1 MALFPAVSFALPQ
14 PGRRNVQPRASIAG
28 AALFRGSRGE
38 RAHRFRRMTAQD
50 RLRDRTVPVKQRSNK
65 QLLSFQRVAE
75 KTRAADHCQS
85 NNCQA
90 KARHFSPGGIRT
102 ACEQGLRKARL
113 GACALTR
120 TKPRPFL
127 QTSKAANASQAQF
140 QSSNS
145 QANNRFI
152 FSALRRNRAPRIIA
166 SQTTVRQWRGR
177 FFPGVARTSRGRA
190 CGKPPRRLRPDP
202 HEAKAVPPGVQ
213 GGKRFPSAVPVKQQ
227 SSKQSVYFQR
237 VAEKTRAADHCQSN
251 NRQAMARAFLSRRRP
266 DLPRAGLAESPPWR
280 LRSDP
285 YEAKAVPPG
294 VQGDERFWT
303 AVPVKKIIGL
313 LPACCGENACRGS
326 LPVKQPSGSEGLSL
340 PAVPGPRRSRLPVDR
355 PAHASSSA

>member
-14 PGRRNVQPRASIAG
+14 PGRRNVQPRASIAD

-50 RLRDRTVPVKQRSNK
+50 RLRDRTVPVKQQSNK
-65 QLLSFQRVAE
+65 QLLSFQRVAA
-75 KTRAADHCQS
+75 KSRTADHCQS
-85 NNCQA
+85 NNRQA
-90 KARHFSPGGIRT
+90 MARAFLSRRRPNLPRAGLAESRPG
-102 ACEQGLRKARL
+102 AY
-113 GACALTR
+113 ALTR

-127 QTSKAANASQAQF
+127 RASKAANASQAQF

-166 SQTTVRQWRGR
+166 SQTTVRQGR

-237 VAEKTRAADHCQSN
+237 VAAKSRAADHCQSN
-251 NRQAMARAFLSRRRP
+251 NRQARAFLSRRRP
-266 DLPRAGLAESPPWR
+266 DLPRAGLR
-280 LRSDP
+280 
-285 YEAKAVPPG
+285 KA
-294 VQGDERFWT
+294 
-303 AVPVKKIIGL
+303 A
-313 LPACCGENACRGS
+313 PA
-326 LPVKQPSGSEGLSL
+326 PTP
-340 PAVPGPRRSRLPVDR
+340 
-355 PAHASSSA
+355 